1 MIFRR
6 RIVLAAGLA
15 LPFGLLAQTRDRPAR
30 IGWLAYLP
38 LPEPGLDMLREG
50 LRELGYREGVSYVI
64 VARSA
69 DADFKRMPA
78 LVQELAGERLDVL
91 VTRGP
96 PADYAKAVRDRV
108 PVVFAYSGDPVLAGF
123 GDSLGRPGRNMTGIT
138 FMAMELAAKRIEVL
152 KELLPGAR
160 RIALLSNPEHSG
172 EMNEYKV
179 TEDAARRLGASIT
192 RHLVRSPQELQAA
205 YAAIRAS
212 RPDAMIVFPDSLT
225 LARRA
230 EIAEFAAAAGIPCM
244 YGWNEFVEAGGLIS
258 YGPGLVENFKR
269 LALFVDKILKG
280 QAAGSIPIEQVQ
292 KIGLTFNMRAAK
304 ALKLNVPASIL
315 QRADTVIE

>member
-6 RIVLAAGLA
+6 RILLAAGLA
-15 LPFGLLAQTRDRPAR
+15 LPLGLLAQTRDRPAR

-38 LPEPGLDMLREG
+38 LPDPGLDMLREG
-50 LRELGYREGVSYVI
+50 LRELGYQEGTSYVI

-69 DADFKRMPA
+69 EADFKRLPGLA
-78 LVQELAGERLDVL
+78 KELAGERLNVL

-96 PADYAKAVRDRV
+96 PADQAKAVRDRV
-108 PVVFAYSGDPVLAGF
+108 PVVFAYSGDPILAGF

-138 FMAMELAAKRIEVL
+138 FMAMELAAKRVEVL
-152 KELLPGAR
+152 RELLPGAKR
-160 RIALLSNPEHSG
+160 VALLSNPEHSG
-172 EMNEYKV
+172 ELNEYKV
-179 TEDAARRLGASIT
+179 TEDSARRLGASIT
-192 RHLVRSPQELQAA
+192 RHLVRSPQELQAE
-205 YAAIRAS
+205 YATIRAS

-244 YGWNEFVEAGGLIS
+244 YGWTEFVEAGGLIS
-258 YGPGLVENFKR
+258 YGPGLTENFKR

-280 QAAGSIPIEQVQ
+280 AAAGAIPIEQVQ

-304 ALKLNVPASIL
+304 ALKLNVPTSIL

>member
-1 MIFRR
+1 LLA
-6 RIVLAAGLA
+6 VLAAAGVGAPLRGLA
-15 LPFGLLAQTRDRPAR
+15 QKPPAMAR

-38 LPEPGLDMLREG
+38 LPDPGLDMLREG
-50 LRELGYREGVSYVI
+50 LRELGYREGASYVV

-69 DADFKRMPA
+69 ESDFKRLPG
-78 LVQELAGERLDVL
+78 LVEELAGERLDVL

-96 PADYAKAVRDRV
+96 PADNAKVVRDRV

-138 FMAMELAAKRIEVL
+138 FMAMELAAKRVEVL
-152 KELLPGAR
+152 RELLPGAKR
-160 RIALLSNPEHSG
+160 VALLSNPEHSG
-172 EMNEYKV
+172 ELNEYKV
-179 TEDAARRLGASIT
+179 TEDTARRLGASIT

-205 YAAIRAS
+205 YATIRAS

-269 LALFVDKILKG
+269 MALFVDKILKG
-280 QAAGSIPIEQVQ
+280 AAAGAIPIEQVQ
-292 KIGLTFNMRAAK
+292 KIGLTFNLRAAK
-304 ALKLNVPASIL
+304 ALKLNVPTSIL
-315 QRADTVIE
+315 QRADQVIE

>member
-1 MIFRR
+1 MIPRR
-6 RIVLAAGLA
+6 RNLLAAALA
-15 LPFGLLAQTRDRPAR
+15 LPLAAFAQQPGKVAR

-38 LPEPGLDMLREG
+38 LPDPGLDMLREG
-50 LRELGYREGVSYVI
+50 LGELGYRENVAYVV

-69 DADFKRMPA
+69 ESDYKRTPA
-78 LVQELAGERLDVL
+78 LVEQFAAERVDVL

-96 PADYAKAVRDRV
+96 SSDFAMKVRDRV
-108 PVVFAYSGDPVLAGF
+108 PVVFAYSGDPIVAGF

-152 KELLPGAR
+152 REFLPGAK
-160 RIALLSNPEHSG
+160 RIALLSNPEHAG

-179 TEDAARRLGASIT
+179 TEDTASRLGATIV
-192 RHLVRSPQELQAA
+192 RHLVRSPQELQAE

-230 EIAEFAAAAGIPCM
+230 EIAEFAASAGIPCM
-244 YGWNEFVEAGGLIS
+244 YGWTEFADAGGLIS
-258 YGPGLVENFKR
+258 YGPTLVDNFKR

-280 QAAGSIPIEQVQ
+280 APAGSIPIEQVQ
-292 KIGLTFNMRAAK
+292 RIALTLNLRAAK
-304 ALKLNVPASIL
+304 SLKLTVPGSIL
-315 QRADTVIE
+315 LRADKVIE